1 MIACNYDLMPEL
13 KSIENI
19 KEISKMLFSAMMGE
33 ISRMD
38 ENISFIFEDYI
49 FEHFEVCMGIWY
61 GQNL

>member
-1 MIACNYDLMPEL
+1 MIACNYDFMPEL

-38 ENISFIFEDYI
+38 ENISFIFEDNI
-49 FEHFEVCMGIWY
+49 F
-61 GQNL
+61 